1 MACPVDPRRRCLPI
15 AEWPTEDRRLWERA
29 VEKSDLPFSAPR
41 RGAHLRQASID
52 KYSEGYGRWLGFLLY
67 EGMLDPA
74 ARPGARLS
82 RERLGAYFRLMRS
95 LGNRDATIL
104 GRLIELKCAINLMDP
119 GPWSAM
125 ITHPNGEFIG
135 RAVTM
140 RKRDIV
146 VHDPAVL
153 YAWGIE
159 LMEAAANQK
168 HYAARRVRLRTGLM
182 VSLLA
187 LLGLRLRSLLAL
199 RLGSTLICEADGRW
213 WIRLKPEHTKNKR
226 PLDAPWPASLVP
238 WLERYLTVERPQ
250 LLDGVASDALWI
262 GAHGV
267 PLGEP
272 GVGWQIRELSKA
284 KFGPEN
290 AFHAHRFRH
299 SIASAIPFL
308 LPENASAA
316 AAILNIGSETV
327 SSNYVRGS
335 VITSAHAFHAAVRGL
350 RGKTDLPDERQRR
363 RSNRV

>member
-1 MACPVDPRRRCLPI
+1 MTCPVDPRRRCLPVT
-15 AEWPTEDRRLWERA
+15 EWPSEDRRLWERA
-29 VEKSDLPFSAPR
+29 IEKSDLPFSAPR
-41 RGAHLRQASID
+41 PGAHLRQASID

-67 EGMLDPA
+67 EGVLDPA

-82 RERLGAYFRLMRS
+82 RERLGAYFRLMQS

-159 LMEAAANQK
+159 LMEGAGTQK
-168 HYAARRVRLRTGLM
+168 HYAARRVRLRSGLM

-187 LLGLRLRSLLAL
+187 VLGLRLRSLLAL
-199 RLGSTLICEADGRW
+199 RLGSTLIREADGRW
-213 WIRLKPEHTKNKR
+213 WIHLKPEHTKNKK
-226 PLDAPWPASLVP
+226 PLDVPWPASLMP
-238 WLERYLTVERPQ
+238 WLERYLAVERSQ
-250 LLDGVASDALWI
+250 LLAGVASDELWI
-262 GAHGV
+262 GAYGV
-267 PLGEP
+267 PLGER
-272 GVGWQIRELSKA
+272 GVGFQIWELSKE
-284 KFGPEN
+284 KFGATN

-299 SIASAIPFL
+299 SIASAVPFL
-308 LPENASAA
+308 LPGNASAA

-335 VITSAHAFHAAVRGL
+335 AVTSAHAFQAAVRGL
-350 RGKTDLPDERQRR
+350 RESAVLSKDCRR
-363 RSNRV
+363 RRGD